1 MNVIINFVLYFLL
14 FAVVHSFLATDFIKN
29 KAQKQ
34 FNHKFRYYRIIYNI
48 LSIITFAPI
57 VLQWIAYS
65 ASSPH
70 VYSIPGWMYPFI
82 ILIRVLA
89 IGLFIY
95 AGMQIDIL
103 EFIGLK
109 QNRGEGKRK
118 LIEKGAYGIVRHPF
132 YTGGIILLFTTLKMS
147 QLDLVAILLI
157 SIYCIIGAFIEERRL
172 LPTFGED
179 YRKYQKEVSMFV
191 PVKWFKKKLNV

>member
-14 FAVVHSFLATDFIKN
+14 FAVIHSFLATDFIKN
-29 KAQKQ
+29 KAEKQ
-34 FNHKFRYYRIIYNI
+34 FKYMFRYYRIIYNI
-48 LSIITFAPI
+48 LSIITFAP
-57 VLQWIAYS
+57 VFLLWITYS

-82 ILIRVLA
+82 ILIRIVA

-103 EFIGLK
+103 EFIGLR
-109 QNRGEGKRK
+109 QNKGKSE
-118 LIEKGAYGIVRHPF
+118 LIKKGAYGIVRHPL
-132 YTGGIILLFTTLKMS
+132 YTGGIIILFTKLKMS
-147 QLDLVAILLI
+147 QLDLVAILMI
-157 SIYCIIGAFIEERRL
+157 SIYCIVGAYFEERRL
-172 LPTFGED
+172 LATSGED

-191 PVKWFKKKLNV
+191 PVKWLKKRFSI